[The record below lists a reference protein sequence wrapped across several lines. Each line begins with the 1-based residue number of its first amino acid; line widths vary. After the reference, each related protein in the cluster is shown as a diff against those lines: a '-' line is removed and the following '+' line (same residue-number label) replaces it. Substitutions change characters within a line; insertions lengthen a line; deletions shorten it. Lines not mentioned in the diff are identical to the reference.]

1 MRSIGRRAGAAVFW
15 SVLVGLC
22 VGVTGC
28 LNTAG
33 DYQPLLHPTPN
44 YPGGMASMRAG
55 PSTYG
60 PYPRRSMPRG
70 DEVVQLPEPMLAPD
84 GGVRQAS
91 AQARAPRDGSV
102 QQTSYRSRNG
112 LAIVSGDTP
121 PLKGPPLE
129 DDEVAIAP
137 GMGPQGVMA
146 MPGHIA
152 ALPPGMN
159 QPPGPLPREK
169 VMSSHPPYR
178 VAPPDILLIEAMRIV
193 PKGPYRLE
201 PLETLLVNVT
211 NTLPNQPIAGNFMIT
226 PEGTIHLGPAYGTV
240 RVGGLTLADA
250 QQAIYRHLGSTLKNP
265 AVSLTLTQFR
275 GLQAIAGQ
283 HIVRQDGTVSLG
295 MYGSVYVAG
304 LTLGQI
310 KCTIEKY
317 LCAYLINPQV
327 AVDVLAYNS
336 QRFYVI
342 IDGAGYGQQVIPMPI
357 TGNETVLDAVAMIR
371 GLAPVSS
378 KKRIWLA
385 RPSPAHLGCNMILPV
400 DWEAIVMNGQ
410 TATNY
415 QILPGDRVYIASN
428 KLIAF
433 NNYLTQVLA
442 PVEQLLGVT
451 LLGNFTVRS
460 FRNNNNF
467 NNGSNNGLVFVP

>member
-1 MRSIGRRAGAAVFW
+1 MRSIGRRAGAAAIW
-15 SVLVGLC
+15 TALVGLT
-22 VGVTGC
+22 VGATGC
-28 LNTAG
+28 LNTEG
-33 DYQPLLHPTPN
+33 DYQPLLHPSPGN
-44 YPGGMASMRAG
+44 PGGMASLHAGQNANG
-55 PSTYG
+55 PSTVRATSRG
-60 PYPRRSMPRG
+60 EMLRLPDPMPA
-70 DEVVQLPEPMLAPD
+70 AP
-84 GGVRQAS
+84 GSTR
-91 AQARAPRDGSV
+91 QARASREGAV
-102 QQTSYRSRNG
+102 QQISYRTPNG
-112 LAIVSGDTP
+112 MTVIAADGDTP

-129 DDEVAIAP
+129 EQGTAIAP
-137 GMGPQGVMA
+137 GMAPQGMMV

-169 VMSSHPPYR
+169 VMTSHPPYR
-178 VAPPDILLIEAMRIV
+178 VAPPDILLIEALRIV

-201 PLETLLVNVT
+201 PLEVLQVNVT

-226 PEGTIHLGPAYGTV
+226 PEGTIHLGPAYGSV
-240 RVGGLTLADA
+240 RVGGMTLADA
-250 QQAIYRHLGSTLKNP
+250 QRAIYQHLGNTLKNP
-265 AVSLTLTQFR
+265 AVTLTLTQFR

-304 LTLGQI
+304 MTLGQI

-317 LCAYLINPQV
+317 LCAYLVNPQV
-327 AVDVLAYNS
+327 SVDVLAYNS
-336 QRFYVI
+336 QRYYVI
-342 IDGAGYGQQVIPMPI
+342 VDGAGYGQQVIPLPI

-415 QILPGDRVYIASN
+415 QILPGDRLYIASN